1 MLPLIWYVAAGSA
14 AGGVARFLLTT
25 AIQQRIATSFPM
37 GTLAVNVTG
46 SIALGFV
53 MRYALGSPGLT
64 PEMRVMLTTG
74 FLGGYTT
81 FSAFS
86 YEAIALL
93 ERGEHG
99 KAATYV
105 LASVGLA
112 LVGTVVGMMLANV
125 ALGPGGTSPRG

>member
-1 MLPLIWYVAAGSA
+1 MSPLIWYVAAGSA

-25 AIQQRIATSFPM
+25 AVHQRITTPFPV
-37 GTLAVNVTG
+37 GTLVVNVTG
-46 SIALGFV
+46 SLALGFV
-53 MRYALGSPGLT
+53 MRYALGSPGFS

-99 KAATYV
+99 HAATYV
-105 LASVGLA
+105 LASVALSLIGTFAGMALA
-112 LVGTVVGMMLANV
+112 SV
-125 ALGPGGTSPRG
+125 ALGWSGRAT